1 MEYEGGMGG
10 VDGWGIDR
18 EAAQLSRDPLKGNDD
33 WIRSRWRRKQL
44 IRLDIE
50 GGQYCG
56 KQPPLYITRD
66 GQYSQQYDQHWDVR
80 RLEAY
85 QSLHSSV

>member
-33 WIRSRWRRKQL
+33 RIGGRWRGEQL
-44 IRLDIE
+44 IRLDVE
-50 GGQYCG
+50 GGQ
-56 KQPPLYITRD
+56 D
-66 GQYSQQYDQHWDVR
+66 GGEQTGLCLVSTCRTV
-80 RLEAY
+80 
-85 QSLHSSV
+85 